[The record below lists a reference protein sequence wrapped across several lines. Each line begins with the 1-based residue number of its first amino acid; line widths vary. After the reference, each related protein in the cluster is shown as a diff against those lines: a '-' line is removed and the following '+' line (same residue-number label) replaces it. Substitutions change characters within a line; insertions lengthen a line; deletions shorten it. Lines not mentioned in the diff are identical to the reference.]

1 MMTDESKDKMKKV
14 MAEPVYKVVGE
25 PDVEAVANEELLSEG
40 SDVPVGMSEETA
52 TADVEAVSLKDSE
65 QCEEDTE
72 KVKKRAKEERK
83 NQEEITLLEKAIMDQ
98 AQEGEK
104 KDSRNFS
111 LTKILAGDMLSAEV
125 LRNNIGLIVLIVVF
139 MIVYV
144 TNRYTAQKYLIEI
157 DKLNTQLDD
166 AKYKALAS
174 SSQLTEKTRESH
186 ILELLK
192 NNKDS
197 VLKISDRPPYIINV
211 PE

>member
-1 MMTDESKDKMKKV
+1 MTDESKDKMKKV
-14 MAEPVYKVVGE
+14 MAEPVYEVVGE

-40 SDVPVGMSEETA
+40 SDVPVGTSEETA

-65 QCEEDTE
+65 QCEEDAE

-83 NQEEITLLEKAIMDQ
+83 NQEKITLLEKAIMDQ

>member
-1 MMTDESKDKMKKV
+1 MTDESKDKMKKV
-14 MAEPVYKVVGE
+14 LAEPVYEIVGE

-40 SDVPVGMSEETA
+40 SDVPVGTSEETA

-83 NQEEITLLEKAIMDQ
+83 NQEKITLLEKAIMDQ

>member
-1 MMTDESKDKMKKV
+1 MTDESKDKMKKV
-14 MAEPVYKVVGE
+14 TATPVYEVVGE
-25 PDVEAVANEELLSEG
+25 PDVEAVADGELLSEESG
-40 SDVPVGMSEETA
+40 APAGMGGETA
-52 TADVEAVSLKDSE
+52 TADEEAVSQKDAE
-65 QCEEDTE
+65 LRKEDTE
-72 KVKKRAKEERK
+72 KAEKKATAERK

>member
-1 MMTDESKDKMKKV
+1 MTDESKDKMKKV
-14 MAEPVYKVVGE
+14 MAEPVYEIVGE

-40 SDVPVGMSEETA
+40 SDVPVGTSEETA
-52 TADVEAVSLKDSE
+52 TADVKAVSLKDSE

>member
-1 MMTDESKDKMKKV
+1 MTDESKDKMKKV
-14 MAEPVYKVVGE
+14 MAEPVYEVVGE

-40 SDVPVGMSEETA
+40 SDVPVGTSEETA

>member
-1 MMTDESKDKMKKV
+1 MTDESKDKMKKI
-14 MAEPVYKVVGE
+14 MAEPVYEVVGE

-40 SDVPVGMSEETA
+40 SDVSAETSEETA
-52 TADVEAVSLKDSE
+52 TADVKAVSLKDSE
-65 QCEEDTE
+65 QREEDTE